1 MKPRWKAWHHM
12 KPEEKPQPVILAV
25 DDAPETLS
33 LLTDILEN
41 AGMTALVAHSG
52 KGAMSLLSHVSPDL
66 ILMDALMPG
75 MDGFE
80 TCAALKQDGA
90 FAHIPVIFMTG
101 LSDTEHVVRG
111 FSSGGVDYVTKPVDP
126 EELTAR
132 IRVHLANSRM
142 TQSARMALDI
152 SGTPLVAVRDD
163 GEVIWITP
171 QASDLFRKVL
181 PDGEMFGTHW
191 FDKVTPALARM
202 VENKPG
208 KVQLTEGLSTP
219 IVASY
224 VGETAPYEHLIRL
237 NDGDVSRDMELLR
250 RAFDLTR
257 RESEVLLWVTQ
268 GKSNRDVAGILDCSP
283 RTVNKHLEQIFNKL
297 NVENR
302 TAAAML
308 AVRILADG

>member
-1 MKPRWKAWHHM
+1 MKPD
-12 KPEEKPQPVILAV
+12 ESPQPVILAV

-52 KGAMSLLSHVSPDL
+52 KGALSLLSHVSPDL
-66 ILMDALMPG
+66 VLMDALMPG

-80 TCAALKQDGA
+80 TCTALKQDRA
-90 FAHIPVIFMTG
+90 YSHIPVIFMTG

-111 FSSGGVDYVTKPVDP
+111 FASGGADYVTKPVDP
-126 EELTAR
+126 DELTAR

-142 TQSARMALDI
+142 AQSARMALDI
-152 SGTPLVAVRDD
+152 SGTPLVAVRED

-181 PDGEMFGTHW
+181 PDGEMFGPLW
-191 FDKVTPALARM
+191 FDKVAPSLAR
-202 VENKPG
+202 VAENRPG
-208 KVQLTEGLSTP
+208 KAQLSDGLTAP

-224 VGETAPYEHLIRL
+224 VGETAPNEHLIRL
-237 NDGDVSRDMELLR
+237 SDGDVSRDMELLR
-250 RAFDLTR
+250 RAFDLTK

-302 TAAAML
+302 TAAAMH
-308 AVRILADG
+308 AVRILSDG